1 MIRIGEK
8 YIRGTAVNMIRPGG
22 TLGGDPENWSTLLM
36 ADGTWV
42 EVNAPAAV
50 VNDRIDL
57 DKACTDVGCTEDHDA
72 PAPAPKGVL
81 ATLPAGYRPNA
92 TTMFDLA
99 GLVFTV
105 DAEGNVR
112 SVNG

>member
-8 YIRGTAVNMIRPGG
+8 YIRGSAVDVIEPALN
-22 TLGGDPENWSTLLM
+22 DPENWSVVVIG
-36 ADGTWV
+36 DHFV
-42 EVNAPAAV
+42 HVNAPAAV
-50 VNDRIDL
+50 VADRIDL
-57 DKACTDVGCTEDHDA
+57 DKACADVGCTEDHDA
-72 PAPAPKGVL
+72 TAPAPKGVL

>member
-8 YIRGTAVNMIRPGG
+8 YIRGTAVNMIRPGQSMG
-22 TLGGDPENWSTLLM
+22 NDPENWSTLLM
-36 ADGTWV
+36 EDGTWV

-50 VNDRIDL
+50 VDDRIEL

-72 PAPAPKGVL
+72 PAPKGVL
-81 ATLPAGYRPNA
+81 VTLPAGYRPSR
-92 TTMFDLA
+92 TTMIDLD

-105 DAEGNVR
+105 DADGNVR